1 LKNLAAKKK
10 PGIYIMQ
17 NRNMVV
23 APEIKRLFIERI
35 VIFFPGYNAVAI
47 TPYSKTAFS
56 TPETFSDKK
65 KLGIQRYSENGLKK
79 G

>member
-1 LKNLAAKKK
+1 
-10 PGIYIMQ
+10 MQ

-65 KLGIQRYSENGLKK
+65 SPVFREMD
-79 G
+79 